1 MRLRG
6 SWFRE
11 EVLGLNWGQTPPA
24 PGVTGQVFAVRG
36 RQQDQ
41 LLHRVMGKVSWG
53 DAAKVSRRDA
63 GHSQGSC
70 WDCCLVMTRT
80 EGHGQ
85 GGHRDRVTGT
95 TWGGGGKRGKEV
107 KGMEEGRKRRK
118 ARRDKPREGWLN

>member
-1 MRLRG
+1 M
-6 SWFRE
+6 
-11 EVLGLNWGQTPPA
+11 
-24 PGVTGQVFAVRG
+24 FAVRG